1 MTSSLTSGSVTG
13 RRNRTAS
20 GRRRSCECNTWLVL
34 ANDLHKVKHEEGEK
48 EEQEEEARSSC
59 RLFINLIVFPFPVS
73 SFPCRRWPLSV
84 LTQIFHP
91 LSSPRAD
98 FQHAGRHE
106 TEKRNFPFM
115 RKSSL
120 PHPAKPL
127 IGIHSV
133 IEEVVMWFVSL
144 DLSHKVKSDPN
155 GFVCWLQSR
164 GRARDPP
171 RPSCRSLKRAAGF
184 TAKAPELRFKEIH
197 RRSTRCH
204 GSSSL
209 SAHVLHS
216 FKSQMR
222 LQNTVN
228 LVNRCYGFSPF

>member
-1 MTSSLTSGSVTG
+1 M
-13 RRNRTAS
+13 
-20 GRRRSCECNTWLVL
+20 
-34 ANDLHKVKHEEGEK
+34 
-48 EEQEEEARSSC
+48 
-59 RLFINLIVFPFPVS
+59 S

-84 LTQIFHP
+84 LTQIFH
-91 LSSPRAD
+91 LRSRA
-98 FQHAGRHE
+98 HE
-106 TEKRNFPFM
+106 QIFNTLVDTKRKKNFPFM

-133 IEEVVMWFVSL
+133 IEEVIMWFVSL

-164 GRARDPP
+164 GRARDPS
-171 RPSCRSLKRAAGF
+171 RPSCRRLKRAAGC
-184 TAKAPELRFKEIH
+184 TAKPPSCVSKREIH

-204 GSSSL
+204 DSSSL
-209 SAHVLHS
+209 SPHVLHS

-222 LQNTVN
+222 LQNTLN
-228 LVNRCYGFSPF
+228 LVNRCYRFWPF